1 MKNKLVLVLIST
13 LLTVSMIGCGSKE
26 KQTTGS
32 TDDSK
37 TNVSVDQ
44 DAEIK
49 KDYGDDVEL
58 VSKKYL
64 KITDS
69 KEGGTTTFIG
79 KVVADKDNLSKL
91 EGLDKTKDGK
101 TKICYL
107 DTTGGTDLK
116 LGDFVNIGIKED
128 KNNEDNLTEFKYTV
142 EPISP
147 TEYNKTVSERVGDT
161 RDKSTKDNYVYL
173 ADTKGTSYFVPELSI
188 VQYQDMMHIKS
199 TPVLDKQNLNNIRGE
214 YDGEVVLIDIKH
226 GESMVIAA
234 KVNDKYEYYCI
245 SLKDLERFGFSDKHY
260 KIGDKVKVIIGIYPQ
275 STEQGIAIE

>member
-26 KQTTGS
+26 KQTTS
-32 TDDSK
+32 SVDSK
-37 TNVSVDQ
+37 ANVSVDQ
-44 DAEIK
+44 DVEIK

-69 KEGGTTTFIG
+69 KKGAMTTFIG
-79 KVVADKDNLSKL
+79 KVVADKDNISKL
-91 EGLDKTKDGK
+91 EGLDKTEGGK

-128 KNNEDNLTEFKYTV
+128 KNNEDNPTEFKYTV
-142 EPISP
+142 EPISS

-173 ADTKGTSYFVPELSI
+173 TDTKGTSYFVPELSI

-199 TPVLDKQNLNNIRGE
+199 TPVLDKQNLNSIRGE
-214 YDGEVVLIDIKH
+214 YDGEVVLIDIKN

-245 SLKDLERFGFSDKHY
+245 SLADLERLGFNDKNY
-260 KIGDKVKVIIGIYPQ
+260 KIGDKVKAVIGIYPQ

>member
-26 KQTTGS
+26 KQTTS
-32 TDDSK
+32 SVDSK
-37 TNVSVDQ
+37 ANVSVDQ
-44 DAEIK
+44 DVEIK

-69 KEGGTTTFIG
+69 KKGAMTTFIG

-91 EGLDKTKDGK
+91 EGLDKTEGGK

-128 KNNEDNLTEFKYTV
+128 KNNEDNPTEFKYTV
-142 EPISP
+142 EPISS

-173 ADTKGTSYFVPELSI
+173 TDTKGTSYFVPELSI

-199 TPVLDKQNLNNIRGE
+199 TPVLDKQNLNSIRGE
-214 YDGEVVLIDIKH
+214 FDGEVVLIDIKN

-245 SLKDLERFGFSDKHY
+245 SLADLERLGFNDKHY
-260 KIGDKVKVIIGIYPQ
+260 KIGDKVKAVIGIYPQ